1 MEIKLL
7 VFSEISRKCTNEP
20 ICRADLLCQV
30 KNGLVGTGEEEEGGM
45 NWETR
50 IDMYLLHYVK

>member
-1 MEIKLL
+1 MEIKLF

-30 KNGLVGTGEEEEGGM
+30 KNGLVGTGEEEDLGAFASGS
-45 NWETR
+45 
-50 IDMYLLHYVK
+50 